1 MPKGHK
7 RLAMCNLKAMKQVG
21 RMNFAW
27 NFKHHKGK
35 LWVNV
40 LRAKYGRDQLQLH
53 NIEVKVIDSPIWKSI
68 AKVWPMLRCGKL
80 EMGELLVCGTIN
92 GWIVIFVWGANTS
105 QMWIIW
111 LRWNLVIWMMTMVN
125 GIGLSCSTFFLLPWS
140 RGSKLSFIHLL
151 RKVLMLESDLV
162 KARIG
167 DLYGECLK
175 NVNGSPLTSYDNEWK
190 LI

>member
-80 EMGELLVCGTIN
+80 EMGE
-92 GWIVIFVWGANTS
+92 S
-105 QMWIIW
+105 
-111 LRWNLVIWMMTMVN
+111 MTLK
-125 GIGLSCSTFFLLPWS
+125 IG
-140 RGSKLSFIHLL
+140 RAH
-151 RKVLMLESDLV
+151 V
-162 KARIG
+162 
-167 DLYGECLK
+167 
-175 NVNGSPLTSYDNEWK
+175 
-190 LI
+190 

>member
-1 MPKGHK
+1 MMMPKGHK

-92 GWIVIFVWGANTS
+92 GWIVIFV
-105 QMWIIW
+105 
-111 LRWNLVIWMMTMVN
+111 
-125 GIGLSCSTFFLLPWS
+125 
-140 RGSKLSFIHLL
+140 
-151 RKVLMLESDLV
+151 
-162 KARIG
+162 
-167 DLYGECLK
+167 
-175 NVNGSPLTSYDNEWK
+175 
-190 LI
+190 